1 METFFPSFFPFCSS
15 RAVASAPLRS
25 LRYVARGESSEGEEA
40 GVHSKGNPGPGQAT
54 AAGGG
59 KEDAHFS

>member
-40 GVHSKGNPGPGQAT
+40 GVHSKGKNGPGEEKEE
-54 AAGGG
+54 GG